1 MGVTSVS
8 AWTGRREGKG
18 REGPGSINI
27 ISSSAIHSRIGIRIN
42 IEIDIFPNHFI
53 RDAISRSFWNY
64 SCRLKFLLQRIHNF
78 VSLILIF

>member
-53 RDAISRSFWNY
+53 RVFTSMRYHDRFGIIPS
-64 SCRLKFLLQRIHNF
+64 
-78 VSLILIF
+78 V

>member
-42 IEIDIFPNHFI
+42 IEIDIFPNHLFASSPRCGI
-53 RDAISRSFWNY
+53 TIV
-64 SCRLKFLLQRIHNF
+64 LELFLPF
-78 VSLILIF
+78 KVSITAHT